1 MELKLDR
8 SLVVFGEEGS
18 AKRTIVWRAAYLR
31 ARIGTHG
38 AHLVHVSAG
47 DGQLAAD
54 DAITT
59 SVLVHFKKVT
69 IYSV

>member
-1 MELKLDR
+1 MK
-8 SLVVFGEEGS
+8 SLLLYLFS
-18 AKRTIVWRAAYLR
+18 ADFSLLEPSVWRAAYLR
-31 ARIGTHG
+31 ARNGTHS

>member
-1 MELKLDR
+1 MKPHLLY
-8 SLVVFGEEGS
+8 LFS
-18 AKRTIVWRAAYLR
+18 ADSSFWEPSVWRTAYLR
-31 ARIGTHG
+31 ARNGTHS